1 LATHRIAGSSTLTL
15 TQLNATG
22 LSNLASFGLSTGSG
36 DLFLQ
41 TTALPALYVAPEM
54 GGIADG
60 ARAVPDGASNT
71 TTFSYSGSSTTFTIT
86 TTGTYDIIAYGAEGG
101 GSGDGNAGGDGA
113 EVGGDVSL
121 TAGTV
126 LDIIVGQE
134 GGTSTSGGG
143 GGGGG
148 SFVER
153 EGGSTTLLFA
163 AGGGGGGGYSITG
176 NDVDL
181 GSVGLDGNA
190 GGGVGGAGGTA
201 GNGGGAGS
209 FGGGGGG
216 GIYSAGATSG
226 GDGGAANGGA
236 GGAGQSNGS
245 GGFGGGGGGSNTLP
259 LGIGGGGGGGGYGGG
274 GGGQGY
280 TTGGGGGFAGGGG
293 GSYLDTAATDTV
305 AIAGERGGDG
315 EVTIALVP
323 LCYLRGTR
331 ILTPTGEV
339 NVEALRIGDYVV
351 TRFGG
356 IQPIKWIGRQSYDA
370 RFVARNPE
378 KHPVCILAGALGPAM
393 PARDLFISP
402 GHSMLV
408 DGQLVLASAL
418 VNGVSVTQP
427 APEAE
432 IGYFQIELE
441 RHDCIIAE
449 GVWSETYADAPG
461 LRAQFH
467 NAAEFAAL
475 YPDAVGATELALCA
489 PRPERG
495 AALAA
500 VLKPVVARAAA
511 PLRAGALIGS
521 IDRIDASGAID
532 GWAMDTHYPDL
543 PVELEI
549 LVDDRVV
556 GSVLAC
562 DYRADLA
569 AAGLGRGRCAFF
581 FEGGQALAGATGLRV
596 RRVGDGAAVGVS
608 AGCVAA

>member
-1 LATHRIAGSSTLTL
+1 LAAIVAIGRSICIKLATNNSRRVRVALASELSRKWKLATHRIAGSSTLTL

-201 GNGGGAGS
+201 GNGGG
-209 FGGGGGG
+209 
-216 GIYSAGATSG
+216 
-226 GDGGAANGGA
+226 
-236 GGAGQSNGS
+236 
-245 GGFGGGGGGSNTLP
+245 GGGS
-259 LGIGGGGGGGGYGGG
+259 GGG

>member
-1 LATHRIAGSSTLTL
+1 MATHRIAGSSTLTL

-201 GNGGGAGS
+201 GNGGG
-209 FGGGGGG
+209 
-216 GIYSAGATSG
+216 
-226 GDGGAANGGA
+226 
-236 GGAGQSNGS
+236 
-245 GGFGGGGGGSNTLP
+245 GGGS
-259 LGIGGGGGGGGYGGG
+259 GGG